1 MEYMKIYRLYII
13 EDRIEL
19 AQFNVTNVEFGARVI
34 HCKSGSYYLYAFNSI
49 HRYREV
55 IFLDKK
61 MITPYFKRLKSCL
74 LRKID
79 NEIIEAKNRY
89 EKVKKLELKRI

>member
-1 MEYMKIYRLYII
+1 MKVYRLYVI

-19 AQFNVTNVEFGARVI
+19 AQFNVQNIEFQTRTVF
-34 HCKSGSYYLYAFNSI
+34 CKQRCFYLYAFNSI
-49 HRYREV
+49 QRHREV

-61 MITPYFKRLKSCL
+61 MITPYFKRLKNNL
-74 LRKID
+74 LRKIN

-89 EKVKKLELKRI
+89 ENVKKLELKRI

>member
-1 MEYMKIYRLYII
+1 MNIYRLYII
-13 EDRIEL
+13 KDRIEL
-19 AQFNVTNVEFGARVI
+19 AQFNVTNIEFEARAI
-34 HCKSGSYYLYAFNSI
+34 HCKYGSYYLYAFNSI
-49 HRYREV
+49 HKCREV

-61 MITPYFKRLKSCL
+61 MIIPYFKQLKSYL

-89 EKVKKLELKRI
+89 ENVKKLELKRI

>member
-1 MEYMKIYRLYII
+1 MYIVK
-13 EDRIEL
+13 DSIEL
-19 AQFNVTNVEFGARVI
+19 DQFNVTNIELEARAV
-34 HCKSGSYYLYAFNSI
+34 HCKWGSYYLYAFNSI
-49 HRYREV
+49 QRCREV

-61 MITPYFKRLKSCL
+61 MIIPYFKRLKSCL

-89 EKVKKLELKRI
+89 ENVKKLELKRT

>member
-1 MEYMKIYRLYII
+1 MKIYRMYIVK
-13 EDRIEL
+13 DSIEL
-19 AQFNVTNVEFGARVI
+19 DQFNVCNIELKVRAV
-34 HCKSGSYYLYAFNSI
+34 HCKWESYYLYALNSI
-49 HRYREV
+49 HRDREV

-61 MITPYFKRLKSCL
+61 MITPYFERLKIYL

-89 EKVKKLELKRI
+89 ENVKKMEFKLI